1 MRQHEY
7 NIAFMLNR
15 AGEYKKAEAELFQH
29 IEKYSSFTEWKYK
42 AFLLLSDVYVG
53 MKDYFQAR
61 ATLNAILDKVEEQWV
76 RDEATRKLAELDAIE
91 NPAPSGDS
99 RSSEEEINL
108 VPEEGSNN

>member
-1 MRQHEY
+1 
-7 NIAFMLNR
+7 
-15 AGEYKKAEAELFQH
+15 
-29 IEKYSSFTEWKYK
+29 
-42 AFLLLSDVYVG
+42 

-91 NPAPSGDS
+91 NPASSGDS
-99 RSSEEEINL
+99 RNAEEEINL